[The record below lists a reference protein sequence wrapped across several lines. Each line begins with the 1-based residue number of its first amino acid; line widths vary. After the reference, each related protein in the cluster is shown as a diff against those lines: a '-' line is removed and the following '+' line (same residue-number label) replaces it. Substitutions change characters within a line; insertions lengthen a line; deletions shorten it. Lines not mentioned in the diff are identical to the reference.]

1 MNMKVFISYILTI
14 FLWGSAF
21 PAIRVALESYNSFHL
36 AFLRMFIA
44 SLALLVFAFIMK
56 MRIPDKK
63 DIPIILLLGFLGFSV
78 YHTFLNLGERTVDA
92 GTASLLVSTT
102 PILSALLAAVFLKDR
117 FNRYGWVGSSIAFFG
132 VILITLGTG
141 GGFSIEWGVFLI
153 LISAFG
159 ESFYFVFQS
168 FYLKKY
174 GFLPF
179 TTYTILA
186 GTLFMFP
193 FSGGL
198 WTTIQQASVE
208 STLVVT
214 YLGLFPTLIPYF
226 AIAYVTAKQGASE
239 ATSSL
244 YLTPVVAILISWLW
258 LEEIPTLLSI
268 FGGTL
273 ALIGVSLTTIHPKK
287 KEKEI
292 FKQRQNYV

>member
-1 MNMKVFISYILTI
+1 MNRKVFISYILII

-21 PAIRVALESYNSFHL
+21 PAIRVALESYNSFQL

-44 SLALLVFAFIMK
+44 SAALLVLAFIMK
-56 MRIPDKK
+56 MRFPDKK

-78 YHTFLNLGERTVDA
+78 YHTFLNLGENTIDA

-102 PILSALLAAVFLKDR
+102 PILSALLAAVFLKEK
-117 FNRYGWVGSSIAFFG
+117 FNLHGWVGSSIAFFG
-132 VILITLGTG
+132 VILITFGTG
-141 GGFSIEWGVFLI
+141 GGFSMEWGVFLI
-153 LISAFG
+153 LISALG

-168 FYLKKY
+168 SYLKKY

-186 GTLFMFP
+186 GTLFMIP
-193 FSGGL
+193 FSKGL
-198 WTTIQQASVE
+198 WTTIQQASIE

-226 AIAYVTAKQGASE
+226 AIAYATAEQGASE

-244 YLTPVVAILISWLW
+244 YLTPVAAILISWLW
-258 LEEIPTLLSI
+258 LEEIPALLSI
-268 FGGTL
+268 IGGIL
-273 ALIGVSLTTIHPKK
+273 ALIGVSFTTLHP
-287 KEKEI
+287 KEKEKEF
-292 FKQRQNYV
+292 FKQKQNYV